1 MRHALFRKTK
11 EAPETAPV
19 VDKPQGKGR
28 PTPSRKEAE
37 AARRERARAGM
48 DKKTAKRVLRDRQAE
63 RNRMMREG
71 MKRGDEK
78 YLMPRDQGPVRRY
91 IRDWVDARL
100 SFTEFLLPML
110 LVIMLLQWSGNDA
123 LMSFGNGLWT
133 ASIFLILVDLFWMSY
148 RLRRD
153 LRAKF
158 PDESHKGAFFYAVL
172 RSLQLR
178 FMRLPKPRVRI
189 GGKPVTR

>member
-1 MRHALFRKTK
+1 LFRKSKAIT
-11 EAPETAPV
+11 EPAPE

-37 AARRERARAGM
+37 AARRERAKAGM
-48 DKKTAKRVLRDRQAE
+48 DKKAAKRLLRERQGQ
-63 RNRMMREG
+63 RNQQMREG
-71 MKRGDEK
+71 MKRGEEK

-100 SFTEFLLPML
+100 SFTEFILPML
-110 LVIMLLQWSGNDA
+110 IIIMVLGYAGFTQLTATLQT
-123 LMSFGNGLWT
+123 MM
-133 ASIFLILVDLFWMSY
+133 IFLVLLDLFWTNF

-153 LRAKF
+153 LRVKF
-158 PDESHKGAFFYAVL
+158 PEESHKGAFFYAVL

-178 FMRLPKPRVRI
+178 FMRLPKPRVKI
-189 GGKPVTR
+189 GGQPVSR